1 MTGAVKPCPD
11 RLLVLA
17 DDYQQYLRRLRRAGL
32 DGLHCCGSSS
42 VAEGRQQVRCC
53 NIVLG
58 QPVLVAQVLDRA
70 VALQWVQSSFAGVDA
85 LCRPGLRR
93 DYRLTAIKQVFGP
106 LVSEYVFAHILA
118 LERHLFETRADQAA
132 RRWRRLPYRS
142 LQGLTLG
149 ICGFG
154 SIGAHVAGTGNHFG
168 MKVLAYK
175 RSPGTSPLVERVY
188 TGAELDRFLSQIDYL
203 VMALPDT
210 PETEGL
216 IDARALGRLKADT
229 VVINVGRGSSLVQN
243 DLQRAL
249 ESGKIRAAVLDVFDH
264 EPLPATSPLWGLPNA
279 IVTPHNAAV
288 SFPAD
293 VLGVFL
299 DNYQRFKRGTPL
311 RYQID
316 FERGY

>member
-1 MTGAVKPCPD
+1 MTGAEQPHPD

-17 DDYQQYLRRLRRAGL
+17 DDYRQYLPRLQRAGL
-32 DGLHCCGSSS
+32 HNLQCCGSSS
-42 VAEGRQQVRCC
+42 VADGRRRVRNC

-58 QPVLVAQVLDRA
+58 QPTLVAQVLDQA
-70 VALQWVQSSFAGVDA
+70 PVLQWVQSSFAGVDA

-93 DYRLTAIKQVFGP
+93 DYRLTGVKQVFGP

-118 LERHLFETRADQAA
+118 LERHLFETREDQRA
-132 RRWRRLPYRS
+132 RRWRRLPYRG

-168 MKVLAYK
+168 MRVLAYK
-175 RSPGTSPLVERVY
+175 RSPGASPLVERVY
-188 TGAELDRFLSQIDYL
+188 TGAELGRFLSQIDYL
-203 VMALPDT
+203 VMVLPHT

-216 IDARALGRLKADT
+216 IDARALGSLKRDA
-229 VVINVGRGSSLVQN
+229 VVINVGRGSSLVQR
-243 DLQRAL
+243 DLQLAL
-249 ESGKIRAAVLDVFDH
+249 ESGKIRAAVLDVFEH
-264 EPLPATSPLWGLPNA
+264 EPLPAASPLWGLSNVL
-279 IVTPHNAAV
+279 VTPHNAAV

-293 VLGVFL
+293 VLGIFL
-299 DNYQRFKRGTPL
+299 DNYQRFKQGTPL

-316 FERGY
+316 FGRGY